1 MHALAIHAHYRSQ
14 NANVL
19 GEESF
24 KGEQPCVNSLLN
36 MKNQGLL
43 FIPDISGFSR
53 FINET
58 EIDHSRLIIQ
68 ELLEILINANHL
80 GLEISEIEGDAI
92 LFYKFGSPPELK
104 DLYQQVETMFLEFHR
119 NLVAY
124 ERRRYCQ
131 CNACVSAINLTL
143 KVITHYGEFTDYSV
157 KNFRK
162 LIGRDIIVAHQLLKN
177 DIPQHEYWL
186 VTHNLSV
193 SQPLNFKNLEW
204 KSSTK
209 KTDSGEVS
217 FQYAQLGQLKNEIHP
232 DVTTRN
238 ALDAMSKMFSVQREF
253 NTDIITLFHA
263 TGDFQYRSR
272 WVEGVK
278 GVEELTHYLPRVG
291 MKCRCITEKGTA
303 IIYSNDFYYTDDK
316 IEFSERDE
324 KKTTC
329 LQYTLER
336 IGTKR
341 IRLTLDYYVAK
352 DFLTQI
358 LFRMFKKDKLENLYT
373 RSIKNLDGLIAQ
385 LKIPTAAAS

>member
-1 MHALAIHAHYRSQ
+1 
-14 NANVL
+14 
-19 GEESF
+19 
-24 KGEQPCVNSLLN
+24 

-92 LFYKFGSPPELK
+92 LFYKFGSPPQLK
-104 DLYQQVETMFLEFHR
+104 DLYQQVEAMFLEFHR

-131 CNACVSAINLTL
+131 CNACLSAINLTL

-186 VTHNLSV
+186 VTQSLSV
-193 SQPLNFKNLEW
+193 SQPLDFRNLKW
-204 KSSTK
+204 ISSTK
-209 KTDSGEVS
+209 QTDGGEIS
-217 FQYAQLGQLKNEIHP
+217 FQYAQLGQLRNEIEAEVP
-232 DVTTRN
+232 TRTE
-238 ALDAMSKMFSVQREF
+238 LDKMSKMFSVEREF
-253 NTDIITLFHA
+253 DTDIITLFHA
-263 TGDFQYRSR
+263 AGDFQYRPR

-291 MKCRCITEKGTA
+291 MKCRVIAENGTYF
-303 IIYSNDFYYTDDK
+303 IYSTDFYYTENR
-316 IEFSERDE
+316 IEFSEKDE
-324 KKTTC
+324 NKRMC
-329 LQYTLER
+329 LQYTLESIR
-336 IGTKR
+336 PKR
-341 IRLTLDYYVAK
+341 TRLTLDYYVEK
-352 DFLTQI
+352 DFLTRI
-358 LFRMFKKDKLENLYT
+358 LFKIFRKARLEQSHA
-373 RSIKNLDGLIAQ
+373 RSIRNLDSLVAQ
-385 LKIPTAAAS
+385 LIIPTAVGN